1 MRYSRTQINEI
12 LDEYVHRE
20 QDRMILSVYLTDRPT
35 SLERLAEKCDVS
47 ISTVQRAIDRNS
59 FLWKYLP
66 DFEW

>member
-1 MRYSRTQINEI
+1 MRYSRTQIIEV

-20 QDRMILSVYLTDRPT
+20 QDRIILTAYLTDRPT

-66 DFEW
+66 EFEW

>member
-35 SLERLAEKCDVS
+35 SMERMAEKCDVS

>member
-20 QDRMILSVYLTDRPT
+20 QDRMILSVYMTDRPT

>member
-35 SLERLAEKCDVS
+35 SMERLAEKCDVS

>member
-12 LDEYVHRE
+12 LNEYVHRE
-20 QDRMILSVYLTDRPT
+20 QDRIILSVYLTDRPT

>member
-20 QDRMILSVYLTDRPT
+20 QDRTILSVYLTDRPT